1 MEDFG
6 NPARPGGLEYD
17 MDQQPGTPD
26 TPLHPPDSEH
36 SPRAGPGSNPAPNAA
51 PNMGHSTATGTARNL
66 GRRAAPT
73 PADIVHTRELFW
85 NNIIREML
93 STLATAS
100 AMGAPPIGEPGVDR
114 PAHPADVLDGRLAVI
129 TREGARIPIAAVTP
143 LFACGVSSDEPSRI
157 LSMDVECTVFQIRTP
172 TGEVFT
178 LPLHEIR
185 SFHALTDELMERLRQ
200 AARDQSTD
208 EEPSRQEPFGFAA
221 FTSLARARKEALPLE
236 FEPHFT
242 GPYFDSLTRSK
253 RGDTR

>member
-1 MEDFG
+1 
-6 NPARPGGLEYD
+6 
-17 MDQQPGTPD
+17 MDQKPGTPD
-26 TPLHPPDSEH
+26 TPPH
-36 SPRAGPGSNPAPNAA
+36 SPDPRNAPPSSGSL
-51 PNMGHSTATGTARNL
+51 SSTARNL

-73 PADIVHTRELFW
+73 PADIYHTRELFW

-100 AMGAPPIGEPGVDR
+100 AMGAPPDGEPGVDR

-143 LFACGVSSDEPSRI
+143 LIACGVSSDEPSRI

-200 AARDQSTD
+200 AARAQSD

-242 GPYFDSLTRSK
+242 GPYFDSLTRPNEGVA
-253 RGDTR
+253 R